1 MIDFSILPL
10 FFISVFFLVISP
22 GPDLL
27 LISTYASIRGFHAGI
42 AIALGILIAGLVQTT
57 LVAFG
62 LGQLMQAVPV
72 VALGVKIIGALYL
85 AWLGL
90 RMLKSWFQ
98 RDTVVKNDAQIR
110 SLSMT
115 QLMYQGL
122 WNNLMNPKALLF
134 FSMFLPQFTNSQF
147 ELTSQILVLGL
158 LLSVTAFVMNILF
171 ALIFSKLSAYFEGK
185 LTLGRHV
192 DGLLGVIFLGL
203 ATRLVTS
210 K

>member
-27 LISTYASIRGFHAGI
+27 LISTYASIRGFHAGV

-62 LGQLMQAVPV
+62 LGQLMQTVPV
-72 VALGVKIIGALYL
+72 IALGVKIMGALYL

-90 RMLKSWFQ
+90 RMLKSWFR
-98 RDTVVKNDAQIR
+98 RDMVVKNDAQTR

-115 QLMYQGL
+115 QLMCQGL

-134 FSMFLPQFTNSQF
+134 FSMFLPQFTSSQF

-192 DGLLGVIFLGL
+192 DGLLGIIFLGL